1 MLNPYVEAAIRRIVQ
16 EELSKMAATPVAVQP
31 VVAAPVAP
39 APVEDKQPE
48 LPIPE
53 WESAYNF
60 QPRLGVEPLDLKIL
74 QWLAKHQHA
83 YRYLPDPLHNPFI
96 STATTVAVPKAS
108 EGYCWRPLERVKT
121 LLPKGT
127 QDTQART
134 YAFANRRHFGPNR
147 WRRYQMCQGLAGEK
161 LPIPYPGKEMEWTYI
176 PEAMLAPLRASME
189 FALRPLD
196 GAARPPLPH
205 WFEPVHPYSVVVP
218 HDSFVFLFGPRSPA
232 KGRPVL
238 VEGYK

>member
-1 MLNPYVEAAIRRIVQ
+1 MLNPYIEAAIRRIVQ
-16 EELSKMAATPVAVQP
+16 EELSKMTASTPIAAPQM
-31 VVAAPVAP
+31 VVAAPT
-39 APVEDKQPE
+39 PVEDAQPK
-48 LPIPE
+48 LNVPE
-53 WESAYNF
+53 WESAYDF
-60 QPRLGVEPLDLKIL
+60 QPRLGITPLDRKVL

-83 YRYLPDPLHNPFI
+83 YRYLPDPKHNPFI

-108 EGYCWRPLERVKT
+108 EGFWRPLGVKT
-121 LLPKGT
+121 LFPKGT
-127 QDTQART
+127 QDAQART
-134 YAFANRRHFGPNR
+134 YAVANRRHFGPTR
-147 WRRYQMCQGLAGEK
+147 WRRYQICQGLAGEK
-161 LPIPYPGKEMEWTYI
+161 LPIPYPAKEMEWTYI

-205 WFEPVHPYSVVVP
+205 WLEPVHPYSVVIP

-232 KGRPVL
+232 RGRPVL

>member
-1 MLNPYVEAAIRRIVQ
+1 
-16 EELSKMAATPVAVQP
+16 MAAAVSTPVAVAPQP
-31 VVAAPVAP
+31 VAAAP
-39 APVEDKQPE
+39 APVAEEQPK

-60 QPRLGVEPLDLKIL
+60 QPRLTTTALDWKVLA
-74 QWLAKHQHA
+74 WLAKHQHA
-83 YRYLPDPLHNPFI
+83 YRYLPDPLHNPFCFEPKPGDR
-96 STATTVAVPKAS
+96 AKAS
-108 EGYCWRPLERVKT
+108 EGFWKTTERVQT

-127 QDTQART
+127 QDAQART
-134 YAFANRRHFGPNR
+134 YAVANRRHFGPNR
-147 WRRYQMCQGLAGEK
+147 WRRYQLCQGLAGEK

-205 WFEPVHPYSVVVP
+205 WLEPVHPYSVVIP

-232 KGRPVL
+232 RGRPIL

>member
-1 MLNPYVEAAIRRIVQ
+1 MLNPYIEAAIRRIVQ
-16 EELSKMAATPVAVQP
+16 EELSKFAATPIAPQP
-31 VVAAPVAP
+31 VVAAP
-39 APVEDKQPE
+39 APVVEEQPK

-60 QPRLGVEPLDLKIL
+60 QPRLTTSLDWKVL

-83 YRYLPDPLHNPFI
+83 YRYLPDPLHNPFCFE
-96 STATTVAVPKAS
+96 TKPEDRAKAS
-108 EGYCWRPLERVKT
+108 EGFWKSGERVQT

-127 QDTQART
+127 QDAQART
-134 YAFANRRHFGPNR
+134 YAVANRRHFGPNR
-147 WRRYQMCQGLAGEK
+147 WRRYQICQGLAGEK

-205 WFEPVHPYSVVVP
+205 WFEPVHPYSVVVH

-232 KGRPVL
+232 RGRPVL